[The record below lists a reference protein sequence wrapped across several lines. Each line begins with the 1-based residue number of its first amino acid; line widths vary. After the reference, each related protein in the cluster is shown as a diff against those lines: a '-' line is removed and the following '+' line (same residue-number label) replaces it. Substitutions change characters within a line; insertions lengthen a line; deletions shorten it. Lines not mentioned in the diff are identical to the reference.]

1 MHVGEGGEVRWAKG
15 EGATVIAYMGGG
27 SWSIRIHDGRG
38 CHPCILDVCPCVSV
52 HVCVCVCACE
62 HICLQVGMCLQ
73 VSPWCV
79 TDQQQQQEVTCQQAA
94 Q

>member
-52 HVCVCVCACE
+52 HVCVCVCVC
-62 HICLQVGMCLQ
+62 M
-73 VSPWCV
+73 
-79 TDQQQQQEVTCQQAA
+79 
-94 Q
+94 